1 MGDGVGGSEWVSQKS
16 ACWGCV
22 QCDHHCLSP
31 SCDTTR
37 GEPGRRCSLGTLYS
51 SPVMSCRSL
60 FRPWHEDYEHYIYG
74 MHFKQ
79 EFGLW
84 ALQSQC
90 LGPFLSI
97 MWCWVS
103 YWTSSARVSPY
114 VNLRQFTLLYYCSI
128 AQSCPTLCHPMD
140 CSKPGFPVLHYL
152 PELAQTHVCWV
163 DDATQPSHPL
173 LPPYPPALNLSQHQ
187 GLFQWVGSL
196 NQVPKLKLQLQ
207 HQSFQW
213 IFSTDF
219 LYNWLL
225 WSPCCPRDSQE
236 SSPTPQFKSINS
248 SALSLLYGTTL
259 PSLHD
264 YWKNHTFNYMEDFPG
279 GSDGKVSVYN
289 VGDLG
294 SSPGSGRSPGE
305 GNGNPLQYYCLEN
318 PMDRG
323 AW

>member
-16 ACWGCV
+16 AWWGCV
-22 QCDHHCLSP
+22 QHDHHCLSP

-60 FRPWHEDYEHYIYG
+60 FRPSHEDYEHYIYG

-79 EFGLW
+79 EFELW

-114 VNLRQFTLLYYCSI
+114 VNLRQFTLLYYCCSI

-163 DDATQPSHPL
+163 DDATEPSHPVTPFSSCL
-173 LPPYPPALNLSQHQ
+173 
-187 GLFQWVGSL
+187 
-196 NQVPKLKLQLQ
+196 
-207 HQSFQW
+207 QSFPASGSFPMSQLFASGGQSIGASALASVLPMNIQG
-213 IFSTDF
+213 IFPLGLTGLISLQSKGLSRVFSNTTVQKYQF
-219 LYNWLL
+219 FSAQSSLWYNSHIPTWLL
-225 WSPCCPRDSQE
+225 E
-236 SSPTPQFKSINS
+236 K
-248 SALSLLYGTTL
+248 L
-259 PSLHD
+259 
-264 YWKNHTFNYMEDFPG
+264 
-279 GSDGKVSVYN
+279 
-289 VGDLG
+289 
-294 SSPGSGRSPGE
+294 
-305 GNGNPLQYYCLEN
+305 
-318 PMDRG
+318 
-323 AW
+323 

>member
-1 MGDGVGGSEWVSQKS
+1 MAASVAPNEGQHRYAGALTTWNPLCSGLSSLALGGQSLWDHSQAMGDGVGGSEWVSQKS

-60 FRPWHEDYEHYIYG
+60 FRPWHEDYEHYVYG

-152 PELAQTHVCWV
+152 PELAQT
-163 DDATQPSHPL
+163 
-173 LPPYPPALNLSQHQ
+173 
-187 GLFQWVGSL
+187 
-196 NQVPKLKLQLQ
+196 QVYQ
-207 HQSFQW
+207 
-213 IFSTDF
+213 
-219 LYNWLL
+219 
-225 WSPCCPRDSQE
+225 
-236 SSPTPQFKSINS
+236 
-248 SALSLLYGTTL
+248 
-259 PSLHD
+259 
-264 YWKNHTFNYMEDFPG
+264 
-279 GSDGKVSVYN
+279 
-289 VGDLG
+289 VGDAI
-294 SSPGSGRSPGE
+294 
-305 GNGNPLQYYCLEN
+305 Q
-318 PMDRG
+318 
-323 AW
+323 